1 MSEITLQKTHA
12 LLEKLAEYVMSKIP
26 RLEADLAKNADLQRV
41 EEKISRLID
50 GVDHQAKEIDDFRI
64 EKKAISYTLDVHEQ
78 RLAALEERTF
88 GRRVRDKSGE
98 PD

>member
-1 MSEITLQKTHA
+1 MSEITLKKTQA

-26 RLEADLAKNADLQRV
+26 QLEADLAKNADLQRV
-41 EEKISRLID
+41 EKKINRLID
-50 GVDHQAKEIDDFRI
+50 GIDHQAKEIDDFRT

-78 RLAALEERTF
+78 RLGTLEERIF
-88 GRRVRDKSGE
+88 GGRVRDKSEE

>member
-1 MSEITLQKTHA
+1 MSEITLKKTHA

-26 RLEADLAKNADLQRV
+26 QLEADLAKNADLQRV
-41 EEKISRLID
+41 EKKINRLID
-50 GVDHQAKEIDDFRI
+50 GIDHQAKEIDDFRT

-78 RLAALEERTF
+78 RLGTLEERIF
-88 GRRVRDKSGE
+88 GGRVRDKSEE